1 MRRHHKRFDTGGGGG
16 DTSVLES
23 IFSTINSTY
32 AGKIK
37 YIATPGTPN
46 SDIWLITESTVN
58 SSSKTLVHVSTSGV
72 IDSTSLSSCPYL
84 GIFTAYGNKVLIV
97 YKTSSAG
104 RATWYYKTAQYD
116 SVNNIFAISS
126 QTTLS
131 AKYISNMSD
140 NLYTYNGS
148 TFITIR
154 GQMRSME
161 TICTFNTSGTWTC
174 SGPSKRTWAQFLT
187 MTSAGK
193 RRYFSGYSGTTTT
206 EHQRNYKIYD
216 STNLSGNI
224 ETTLVGGDIT
234 YNTAYNN
241 IIKRFYTSDSFA
253 VFQYTNMNSNSQWTK
268 YDFNSDY
275 SNVSLGSKTLT
286 MPSNRNAS
294 VFGSYQVFL
303 ESPTIMWF
311 YNSSG
316 NFEKAA
322 IELAK

>member
-1 MRRHHKRFDTGGGGG
+1 MY
-16 DTSVLES
+16 S
-23 IFSTINSTY
+23 
-32 AGKIK
+32 GKIK
-37 YIATPGTPN
+37 YIATPGIPL

-58 SSSKTLVHVSTSGV
+58 STSKTLVHVSASGV

-84 GIFTAYGNKVLIV
+84 GSFIAYGNKVLIV
-97 YKTSSAG
+97 YRTSSSSS
-104 RATWYYKTAQYD
+104 ATWYYKTAQYD
-116 SVNNIFAISS
+116 GVNNMFSISS
-126 QTTLS
+126 QTSLQ

-140 NLYTYNGS
+140 NLYTYNGA
-148 TFITIR
+148 TFITLR
-154 GQMRSME
+154 GQMSSMD

-174 SGPSKRTWAQFLT
+174 SAPSKRTWPQFLT

-206 EHQRNYKIYD
+206 AHQRNYKIYD

-224 ETTLVGGDIT
+224 ETTLVGGNIA

-241 IIKRFYTSDSFA
+241 ILKRFYTSDSFA
-253 VFQYTNMNSNSQWTK
+253 VFQYTNMNANSQWTK

-275 SNVSLGSKTLT
+275 STVSLGTKTLT
-286 MPSNRNAS
+286 MPSNKNAS
-294 VFGSYQVFL
+294 QFGNYQVFL

-316 NFEKAA
+316 NFEKVT
-322 IELAK
+322 IDLT